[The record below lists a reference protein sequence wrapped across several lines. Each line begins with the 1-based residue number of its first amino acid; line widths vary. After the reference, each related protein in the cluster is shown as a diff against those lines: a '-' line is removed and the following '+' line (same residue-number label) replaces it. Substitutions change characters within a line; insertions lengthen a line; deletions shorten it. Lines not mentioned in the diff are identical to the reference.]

1 MEIPQ
6 KDVIVGEQWLVLSKI
21 GEGSF
26 GEVFKGIRSLICM
39 NRHSLFNLFFFVA
52 QDVDL
57 GEFYAVKRESS
68 DLDHPQLHHEKVVYE
83 VLAGGRKV
91 SFRVCAYVC
100 ACVSNISY
108 FN

>member
-26 GEVFKGIRSLICM
+26 GEVFKGCYEFMHEL
-39 NRHSLFNLFFFVA
+39 LFVTQFIVA

-57 GEFYAVKRESS
+57 GSLYAVKRESL
-68 DLDHPQLHHEKVVYE
+68 DLEHPQLHHESVVYD

-91 SFRVCAYVC
+91 MH
-100 ACVSNISY
+100 
-108 FN
+108 